1 MFGFKHWLNPLFNAY
16 VHLLSLLPYKWL
28 YKSVTDD
35 IPERNSPY
43 FTIFHWET
51 HHFPPIKNHPVIP
64 PVPLR
69 RGQLFTGLFL
79 FLGPGRVIRPVRN
92 LRFETTESWHVHG
105 KWGWSG
111 NWAKK
116 CHQIDVYIRLY
127 TCMNVV
133 RICTDVICRFYVDCR
148 LVISCVSSL
157 RNIHFLFADHRPT
170 GHNMPSPE
178 WRF

>member
-1 MFGFKHWLNPLFNAY
+1 MFTSHIMLCIGQPHMFGFVHWLNPLFNAY

-51 HHFPPIKNHPVIP
+51 HHFPPIKNHPAIP

-105 KWGWSG
+105 KWGWWELSQEMPS
-111 NWAKK
+111 NR
-116 CHQIDVYIRLY
+116 CVYTVIYVYVYIY
-127 TCMNVV
+127 T
-133 RICTDVICRFYVDCR
+133 
-148 LVISCVSSL
+148 
-157 RNIHFLFADHRPT
+157 
-170 GHNMPSPE
+170 
-178 WRF
+178 

>member
-1 MFGFKHWLNPLFNAY
+1 MFTSHIMLCIGQPHMFGFVHWLNPLFNAY

-51 HHFPPIKNHPVIP
+51 HHFPPIKNHPAIP

-79 FLGPGRVIRPVRN
+79 FWARAVWSAPCETCASRQRSHGTCTASGVDRELSQEMPSNRCVYTVIYVY
-92 LRFETTESWHVHG
+92 
-105 KWGWSG
+105 
-111 NWAKK
+111 
-116 CHQIDVYIRLY
+116 VYIY
-127 TCMNVV
+127 T
-133 RICTDVICRFYVDCR
+133 
-148 LVISCVSSL
+148 
-157 RNIHFLFADHRPT
+157 
-170 GHNMPSPE
+170 
-178 WRF
+178 